1 MCVTNFRSELR
12 ARQER
17 EKWMVSI
24 AECLLFV
31 LDQCN
36 PTGSASGTPTGN
48 TARDPMLS
56 SPVTHLAPV
65 LAGLFLEV
73 ALSFGVNTL
82 ENFQNIHWIFW
93 ELAKVRGQVQY
104 SVV

>member
-1 MCVTNFRSELR
+1 
-12 ARQER
+12 
-17 EKWMVSI
+17 MVSI

-73 ALSFGVNTL
+73 AGEDSIGSRAVLPVGVPEAL
-82 ENFQNIHWIFW
+82 PVGLH
-93 ELAKVRGQVQY
+93 
-104 SVV
+104 